1 MHVVQVQLWD
11 VLCGLSLSM
20 AKHKQQA
27 ARSSVEAAEP
37 VQSFESEAQ
46 AAPRQISSGM
56 VCRAC
61 TP

>member
-1 MHVVQVQLWD
+1 MCGVQVQLWD

-27 ARSSVEAAEP
+27 ARSAVEAPEP
-37 VQSFESEAQ
+37 AQSCESKAQ
-46 AAPRQISSGM
+46 AAPRQISSG
-56 VCRAC
+56 VATKAC